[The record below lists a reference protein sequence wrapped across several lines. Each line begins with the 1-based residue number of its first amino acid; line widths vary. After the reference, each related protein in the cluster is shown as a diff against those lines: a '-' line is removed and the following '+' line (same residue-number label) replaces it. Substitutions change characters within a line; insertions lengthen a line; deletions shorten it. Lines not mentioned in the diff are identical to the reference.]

1 LEVQN
6 DADVAVAPVSVVI
19 FPVMG
24 MTVISKMVRGKMMP
38 TAGIMAAIKS
48 VKPAGT
54 VIIAVVTAIA

>member
-1 LEVQN
+1 
-6 DADVAVAPVSVVI
+6 
-19 FPVMG
+19 
-24 MTVISKMVRGKMMP
+24 MVP